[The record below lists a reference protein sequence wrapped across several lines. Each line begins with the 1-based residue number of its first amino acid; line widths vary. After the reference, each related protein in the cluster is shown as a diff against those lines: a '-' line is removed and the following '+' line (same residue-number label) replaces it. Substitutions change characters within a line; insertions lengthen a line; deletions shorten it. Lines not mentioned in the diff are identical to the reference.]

1 MLTNKFSELEGIAWT
16 TIGRRIKSDLNM
28 SYQKL
33 CKIEQK
39 AFSLDNS
46 RKFLESVKLLH
57 DLEDIK
63 TELIYIDEFNLQ
75 PRKAKF
81 YGWAIKNSK
90 PYMCW
95 GVEATSYSFIAA
107 LSARKYY
114 GIVWLK
120 STVNSEVFK
129 DYLEELICNSRSI
142 HDNEET
148 TFALVCDNASYHKSL
163 NVQEFLVN
171 NKTKLITICP
181 YWPWQNPVEF
191 YINAIKEK
199 VRQQLKLKK

>member
-1 MLTNKFSELEGIAWT
+1 
-16 TIGRRIKSDLNM
+16 M

-75 PRKAKF
+75 PRKTKF

-90 PYMCW
+90 PYMC
-95 GVEATSYSFIAA
+95 
-107 LSARKYY
+107 
-114 GIVWLK
+114 
-120 STVNSEVFK
+120 
-129 DYLEELICNSRSI
+129 
-142 HDNEET
+142 
-148 TFALVCDNASYHKSL
+148 
-163 NVQEFLVN
+163 
-171 NKTKLITICP
+171 
-181 YWPWQNPVEF
+181 
-191 YINAIKEK
+191 
-199 VRQQLKLKK
+199 